1 MIEKVTEESCLEAS
15 KIKSAPLGRFLWSKA
30 KYEMGKAEAM
40 CLETAS
46 IK

>member
-1 MIEKVTEESCLEAS
+1 MIEVVTEESCLKAS
-15 KIKSAPLGRFLWSKA
+15 KIKSMPLGRLLWSNA
-30 KYEMGKAEAM
+30 RYEMGKAEAT